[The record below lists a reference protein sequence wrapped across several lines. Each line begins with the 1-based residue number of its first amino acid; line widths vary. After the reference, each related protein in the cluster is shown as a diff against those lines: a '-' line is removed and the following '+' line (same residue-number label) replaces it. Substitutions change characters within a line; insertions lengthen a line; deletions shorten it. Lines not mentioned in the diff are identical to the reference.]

1 MAIHGAIG
9 LRDFISPSSG
19 TGFVPSDSRSF
30 GLPRHFHRRRDFLGR
45 LPAHQETGT
54 NWSRT
59 VDHLDRVSGLLDLR
73 GVEEQ
78 TEKRSEIFGSGI
90 LDGAKGA
97 AGGKIGGRCGMRRRS
112 SR

>member
-1 MAIHGAIG
+1 MAIYGVVG
-9 LRDFISPSSG
+9 LRNFIPTPSG
-19 TGFVPSDSRSF
+19 TGFVPSDSCSF
-30 GLPRHFHRRRDFLGR
+30 SLPRHFHRRRDFLGR

-54 NWSRT
+54 NWSWI

-78 TEKRSEIFGSGI
+78 TKKRQEIFGSGI

-97 AGGKIGGRCGMRRRS
+97 AGGEIGG
-112 SR
+112 